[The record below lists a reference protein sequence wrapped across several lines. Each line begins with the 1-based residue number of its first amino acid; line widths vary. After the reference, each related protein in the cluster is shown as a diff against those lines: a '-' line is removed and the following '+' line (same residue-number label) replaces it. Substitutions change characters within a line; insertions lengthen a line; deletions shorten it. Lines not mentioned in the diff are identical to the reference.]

1 MNRFLMNHTM
11 SRPAGREVP
20 AGVYCPICTH
30 TVEATAITMNNRA
43 MVKPG
48 QRCARCLG
56 SLDAGVVIRL
66 PQAA

>member
-1 MNRFLMNHTM
+1 MNRTLTQPMH
-11 SRPAGREVP
+11 REVP

-30 TVEATAITMNNRA
+30 TVEATAVTLKDRA

-48 QRCARCLG
+48 QRCPRCLG